1 MDHSSAFR
9 FRRFLNWFPLG
20 LTYATLYMG
29 RYNFNVVKNDI
40 GAWYH
45 LDKLQMGW
53 IATAGFWTYGLAVA
67 LNGPLADRFG
77 GRKAILIG
85 AAGAAFVNLLIGL
98 MFLNGFTT
106 HLLVVMSLLW
116 SANMYFQ
123 SFGAL
128 SVVKVNSTWFH
139 VRERGIFGGIFGIM
153 ISSGY
158 FLATTIGAWILSRF
172 HWTMIWI
179 VPAGAIALMFLVDY
193 LLVRNRP
200 SHAGHTDFDTG
211 DGSNAHHAEDE
222 PLPWGDLMRK
232 VFHNPVVVALIFAE
246 FCTGF
251 VRQGVMLYF
260 TEYLAEVYQITKK
273 TPTVIPL
280 GHILTGAWPWV
291 VGGVL
296 GGSLGGWFVL
306 WIWRHYLESS
316 DSKAHPPRTNSMRGA
331 WKWPT
336 ATLGLGAG
344 GLLTG
349 WIFWL
354 LGKPWPLF
362 TFSGIAFMLG
372 GILGG
377 LLCGWMSDKLF
388 QSRRPPVAFIFY
400 LVQVLMLALLGF
412 SFGRN
417 SFGGQV
423 WAIVLLGLTAMF
435 IFGVHGMLSGT
446 ASMDFGGRKA
456 AATVTGA
463 LDGIQ
468 YVGSGLTGFGLGWV
482 FKNYGWDGVAA
493 HGHVPGHA
501 WVWVGCIIPFSL
513 IGAYI
518 MTRIWKAKAG
528 SAGH

>member
-1 MDHSSAFR
+1 VYHNPAFR

-45 LDKLQMGW
+45 LDKMDMGI

-77 GRKAILIG
+77 GRKAILMG
-85 AAGAAFVNLLIGL
+85 AAGGALMNLLIGL
-98 MFLNGFTT
+98 MFLNGRTT
-106 HLLVVMSLLW
+106 HLLVVMSILW

-139 VRERGIFGGIFGIM
+139 VHERGVFGGIFGIM

-179 VPAGAIALMFLVDY
+179 IPAAAIAVMGFVDY

-200 SHAGHTDFDTG
+200 SHAGFPDFDTG

-222 PLPWGDLMRK
+222 PLPWRDLIKK
-232 VFHNPVVVALIFAE
+232 VFHNPIVVALIFAE

-260 TEYLAEVYQITKK
+260 TEYLGEVYYLPKQDHLFWFTGIT
-273 TPTVIPL
+273 
-280 GHILTGAWPWV
+280 
-291 VGGVL
+291 
-296 GGSLGGWFVL
+296 
-306 WIWRHYLESS
+306 
-316 DSKAHPPRTNSMRGA
+316 
-331 WKWPT
+331 
-336 ATLGLGAG
+336 
-344 GLLTG
+344 
-349 WIFWL
+349 
-354 LGKPWPLF
+354 
-362 TFSGIAFMLG
+362 FMLG
-372 GILGG
+372 GIFGG

-388 QSRRPPVAFIFY
+388 QSRRPPVAFVFY
-400 LVQVLMLALLGF
+400 LAQVVMLALLGF
-412 SFGRN
+412 SFGRGTL
-417 SFGGQV
+417 GGQV
-423 WAIVLLGLTAMF
+423 WAVCLLGLTAMF

-482 FKNYGWDGVAA
+482 LKTYGWDGVAT
-493 HGHVPGHA
+493 HGHTPDHA
-501 WVWVGCIIPFSL
+501 WVWVGCIIPFSFM
-513 IGAYI
+513 GAYI

-528 SAGH
+528 SGAH